1 MSFLRRR
8 GECVVRACAKLEK
21 TMKNVKA
28 LSLAVAIAVL
38 VTSCTFPA
46 KTVQVPTAPPKPT
59 GTMVIPS
66 PVTTRAKATSIR
78 ISPFTPSPFPSSTNT
93 STPASA
99 PSATSTRTPTP
110 VPPTVTPSSTPVPP
124 TPTKAPAGNPNIPFG
139 NVMTSP
145 DYGIQAF
152 LWWRPGVAD
161 RDLGLIKEA
170 GFRWVK
176 QWFAWKDIEIAPGK
190 YDWSHADRIVKQ
202 VHDEFRL
209 KLLARTDR
217 APSWAGEPPED
228 AKAYADF
235 LHAMAL
241 RYKGRIQAY
250 QIWNEPNLARE
261 WGGKRPDP
269 AGYARMLKLA
279 YQAIKSADPDAIVI
293 SAGMSPTG
301 TNDQTAMPDD
311 LYIEEL
317 YKAMGNNSDGYFD
330 MLGVHAAGYKAPP
343 ELDPAEAKANKPL
356 YGGERFFCFRHVED
370 IRKIMVAHGDAGKR
384 VAILEFGW
392 TSDKVHPSYSWHAVS
407 EKQKADYIVRAF
419 KWAKEHWTPWIAVMT
434 LIYMPDSDW
443 TEKDEQ
449 YWWSITRPMKINE
462 WKPLPAYIEVCEYL
476 NSLKGQ
482 KCPKA
487 PKN

>member
-1 MSFLRRR
+1 
-8 GECVVRACAKLEK
+8 
-21 TMKNVKA
+21 
-28 LSLAVAIAVL
+28 
-38 VTSCTFPA
+38 
-46 KTVQVPTAPPKPT
+46 
-59 GTMVIPS
+59 
-66 PVTTRAKATSIR
+66 
-78 ISPFTPSPFPSSTNT
+78 
-93 STPASA
+93 
-99 PSATSTRTPTP
+99 
-110 VPPTVTPSSTPVPP
+110 
-124 TPTKAPAGNPNIPFG
+124 
-139 NVMTSP
+139 MTSP
-145 DYGIQAF
+145 DYGVQAF
-152 LWWRPGVAD
+152 LWWRPGIAD
-161 RDLGLIKEA
+161 RDLGLIKDA

-202 VHDEFRL
+202 AHDEFQL
-209 KLLARTDR
+209 KILARTDR
-217 APSWAGEPPED
+217 APGWAGEPPQD
-228 AKAYADF
+228 AQAYANF
-235 LHAMAL
+235 LHALAS
-241 RYKGRIQAY
+241 RYRGRIQAY

-279 YQAIKSADPDAIVI
+279 YQAIKSADPNAIVI

-301 TNDQTAMPDD
+301 TNDQTAMPDT
-311 LYIEEL
+311 LYIEKL
-317 YKAMGNNSDGYFD
+317 YQAMGNNSDGYFD
-330 MLGVHAAGYKAPP
+330 MLGVHAAGFKAPP
-343 ELDPAEAKANKPL
+343 ELDPAEAKANKAL

-384 VAILEFGW
+384 IAILEFGW

-407 EKQKADYIVRAF
+407 EQQKADYIVRAF

-443 TEKDEQ
+443 TEQDEQ

-476 NSLKGQ
+476 NSLRGQ

-487 PKN
+487 PKG